1 MTGHAL
7 DKQRAYF
14 RYRNQLRTQIRRRDY
29 CQMHLNRS
37 TILANTKDN
46 KLEPDIFEKYSDLTN
61 EVKEH
66 LLKSVYKDI
75 TEVSH
80 LPDETMKAQAQDDV
94 ITSYEDRLRKLGEE
108 FQTAAAQEHG
118 TIMILFFIPVDL
130 DNPKNQIFVTQ
141 LLHRVCRYVYKA
153 YPSDNL

>member
-1 MTGHAL
+1 MMGKKKKPRLEGQATIKTIMTGHAL

-61 EVKEH
+61 EVKGH

-108 FQTAAAQEHG
+108 FQNAAAQ
-118 TIMILFFIPVDL
+118 
-130 DNPKNQIFVTQ
+130 VTEKDAKIKE
-141 LLHRVCRYVYKA
+141 LEEKLADKT
-153 YPSDNL
+153 N